1 MKCNIRGF
9 YEKHRRQSAE
19 LRERVEY
26 LHKKYPENPLWGAML
41 NLADSPDF
49 VNVTPPEDTKKTQ
62 EQTLRKDN
70 NYGTESD
77 CQHFQERRIR
87 RG

>member
-1 MKCNIRGF
+1 MMKCNIRGF

-19 LRERVEY
+19 LRERVES

-49 VNVTPPEDTKKTQ
+49 VDVTPPEDTKKTQ

-70 NYGTESD
+70 NYGTESSD
-77 CQHFQERRIR
+77 KHF
-87 RG
+87 

>member
-9 YEKHRRQSAE
+9 YEEHRRRSAE
-19 LRERVEY
+19 LRERVES

-49 VNVTPPEDTKKTQ
+49 VDVTPPEDTKKTQ

-70 NYGTESD
+70 NYGTESSD
-77 CQHFQERRIR
+77 KHF
-87 RG
+87 